1 MSNNNDYVRDF
12 IDAID
17 AGDNVKAQSDFDS
30 EMSTR
35 ISSALDNKRQ
45 EVAKTFI
52 RKNQNEDA

>member
-1 MSNNNDYVRDF
+1 MSNNNYVRDF

>member
-1 MSNNNDYVRDF
+1 MSDNNDYVRDF